1 MHLEASALHSK
12 CLALYHT
19 QIQSVTKV
27 LPGLQFISWMSDT
40 ILSDDMTILLVTHDR
55 AFMEAMCTKV
65 LELDHGKGYL
75 YDLGGPGSYKEFQLR
90 RQERR
95 GAEAA
100 AAQDAR
106 VCCRIGLQLLQLHL
120 PQLPFSHC
128 FGVPSSYCP
137 EYLYRLSFG
146 MTHKLLVPNML
157 RCTAGRSCPDCCI
170 VIVAWHFVSCRRF
183 SCVLLQHLTL
193 LPIAHLRI
201 FVQVDDVWLFPLPF
215 FY

>member
-1 MHLEASALHSK
+1 MYLGSGLKSSALGTLCVAVKMS
-12 CLALYHT
+12 CAYHT
-19 QIQSVTKV
+19 QILPVTTV

-75 YDLGGPGSYKEFQLR
+75 YDLGGPGSYKQFQMR

-120 PQLPFSHC
+120 PQLPFSHY
-128 FGVPSSYCP
+128 FGVTSSYCP
-137 EYLYRLSFG
+137 EYLYRSSFG

-157 RCTAGRSCPDCCI
+157 RCTAGSSYNHCPDC
-170 VIVAWHFVSCRRF
+170 
-183 SCVLLQHLTL
+183 
-193 LPIAHLRI
+193 
-201 FVQVDDVWLFPLPF
+201 
-215 FY
+215 